1 MPPIFWTQKQDI
13 GPTARTGHGM
23 AYDAPRQ
30 RVVLFGG
37 DSGGGAALADT
48 WHWDGSL
55 WTQVAD
61 IGPSARHG
69 HALAA
74 NPQAQYSLLFGG
86 TALGAFLADTWT
98 WDTTDWVQVADT
110 GPSARAWHSMAF
122 DAARGSLV
130 LFGGQGANG
139 PLGDTWEWD
148 GMGWTQ
154 VQDQGPSPRLAHAMA
169 FDPILGRVILFG
181 GADSNGTGRD
191 DTWAWDGANWT
202 QISNSGPEP
211 RANAALVGT
220 GAVLL
225 FGGVNSVDP
234 NLASSDRHGFGDSW
248 RWDGH
253 VWTKVQDIG
262 PAPRWGHGMAFRG
275 SAVRVTVFGGTSE
288 SLSLLADTW
297 EVGDAAQPFQPP
309 AGGPGLQVAMVS
321 VDPPTASNMVGETH
335 QVTVVLTG
343 PAPTA
348 IGLDAQV
355 MYLQQGNPVP
365 INPSGF
371 DIPLMIGV
379 GPLDASTTFTITK
392 DANPLAPGEYAVV
405 VMVGE
410 AGGIPQIGLFA
421 IA

>member
-37 DSGGGAALADT
+37 DAGAGAALADT

-86 TALGAFLADTWT
+86 TAQGAYLADTWT

-110 GPSARAWHSMAF
+110 GPSARAWHSVAF

-181 GADSNGTGRD
+181 GADSNGTGRN

-202 QISNSGPEP
+202 QVSNSGPEP

-234 NLASSDRHGFGDSW
+234 NLAPSDRHGFGDSW
-248 RWDGH
+248 RWDGT

-262 PAPRWGHGMAFRG
+262 PAPRWGHGMVFRG
-275 SAVRVTVFGGTSE
+275 SAGRVTVFGGTSE
-288 SLSLLADTW
+288 TLSLLADTW
-297 EVGDAAQPFQPP
+297 EVGDAAQPSQPTV
-309 AGGPGLQVAMVS
+309 GGPAQVATVS
-321 VDPPTASNMVGETH
+321 VDPPTASNMIGETH
-335 QVTVVLTG
+335 QVTVSLTM
-343 PAPTA
+343 PAATA
-348 IGLDAQV
+348 LGLDVQI
-355 MYLQQGNPVP
+355 MYFAQGNPVP
-365 INPSGF
+365 VNPSGF
-371 DIPLMIGV
+371 ELPLMIV
-379 GPLDASTTFTITK
+379 VSPQDASTTFTITK
-392 DANPLAPGEYAVV
+392 DANPLATGQYAIAVV
-405 VMVGE
+405 VGE
-410 AGGIPQIGLFA
+410 PGAVPQLGLFTVT
-421 IA
+421 